1 MQLHCYLID
10 ALDQILAWDLS
21 AESCPTAVTSQA
33 GLMAGMSPDELGVSD
48 LD

>member
-10 ALDQILAWDLS
+10 ALDHVLAWDLS
-21 AESCPTAVTSQA
+21 AESCPNAVTSQA
-33 GLMAGMSPDELGVSD
+33 QLMAGMDPDELGCSD